1 MDSSQ
6 GFQPLEEGRAKTARL
21 MRELVR
27 ETALEVPVTGQC
39 MAPLLIEGER
49 VGLEPVSLLWP
60 GDVVA
65 FRSADGRL
73 LLHRF
78 LGYWPT
84 TRGLRLLTRA
94 DSAPAPDAPV
104 EPASVIGRLA
114 ERAGRPFKVPI
125 RTRLTA
131 AGRFGATALRAIAR
145 RLHLR

>member
-1 MDSSQ
+1 LRE
-6 GFQPLEEGRAKTARL
+6 PRAKTARL

-27 ETALEVPVTGQC
+27 ETALEVPVAGQC
-39 MAPLLIEGER
+39 MAPLLVEGER
-49 VGLEPVSLLWP
+49 VGLEPARLLWP

-84 TRGLRLLTRA
+84 SRGLRLLTQA

-114 ERAGRPFKVPI
+114 ERTGRPFRVPT
-125 RTRLTA
+125 RTRLSATA
-131 AGRFGATALRAIAR
+131 RFLSLALRAVAR
-145 RLHLR
+145 RLRFF